1 MVLENKTSARVEA
14 GQRRVLDE
22 ATRQRRL
29 TRQLEA
35 LEKDNFQKRRKKRG
49 DHFKQR
55 FRKNFTTLL
64 EEETLSRLQEVTVT
78 PLSPR
83 QPEELHTECRNRFGS
98 HGEDGVFSS
107 PSSPSSS
114 SPSSPPSSTGS
125 PSSYSSSPPPSGD
138 SKRDRLSLSSPE
150 LLSELKQSRSR
161 SLRRV
166 PAHNGMT
173 TVFRG
178 RGRGG
183 QALGPAPSTGSANQ
197 KTGGR
202 ETDRRSDHRT

>member
-83 QPEELHTECRNRFGS
+83 QPEELHTDVHHEAFIIFIIIITIIIIIIIR
-98 HGEDGVFSS
+98 HSS
-107 PSSPSSS
+107 PLLFVSSS
-114 SPSSPPSSTGS
+114 S
-125 PSSYSSSPPPSGD
+125 
-138 SKRDRLSLSSPE
+138 SLSVSEESRAAGSVPTRVSE
-150 LLSELKQSRSR
+150 QIWLSR
-161 SLRRV
+161 
-166 PAHNGMT
+166 
-173 TVFRG
+173 
-178 RGRGG
+178 
-183 QALGPAPSTGSANQ
+183 
-197 KTGGR
+197 
-202 ETDRRSDHRT
+202 